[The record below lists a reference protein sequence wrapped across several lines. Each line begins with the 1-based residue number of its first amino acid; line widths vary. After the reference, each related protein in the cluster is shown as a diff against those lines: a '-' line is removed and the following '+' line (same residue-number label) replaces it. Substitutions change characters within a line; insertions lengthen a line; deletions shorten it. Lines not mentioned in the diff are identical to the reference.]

1 MLHKHVASASKQ
13 NATKVVYLSLPQ
25 KLKQQTSTIIAVTA
39 IANRKGVAHKNV
51 TYANVAMCLKGD
63 WHTVSHVIV

>member
-13 NATKVVYLSLPQ
+13 NATKAVYVSLPQ

-39 IANRKGVAHKNV
+39 IANSKGVEHKSV
-51 TYANVAMCLKGD
+51 IYANVAMRWKGD